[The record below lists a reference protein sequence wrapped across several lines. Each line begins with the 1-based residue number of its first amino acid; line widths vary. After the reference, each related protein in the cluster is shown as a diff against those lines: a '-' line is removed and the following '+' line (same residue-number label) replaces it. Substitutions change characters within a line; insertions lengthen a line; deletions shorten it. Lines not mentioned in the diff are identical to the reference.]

1 MPVRTASMPSARV
14 APVPRD
20 LRASIVWVRL
30 AACVALATGLPPSV
44 ASAVTHPVQPALGVR
59 SVSLLTVCG
68 LEFKDLNRNGRLDP
82 YEDWRLAPGR
92 RAADLVRQ
100 MTLEEKVGT
109 VFHSNAPGIDGAV
122 GHSTRGYDFAAL
134 TRLITERRITSF
146 ITRLAVSPE
155 TLARENNHIQE
166 LAEATRLGI
175 PISVSSDPRNHFQS
189 VLGASGESNGF
200 SQWPELLG
208 MAAIADPAIARSLG
222 DTARQEYRA
231 VGIHITLSPQADLA
245 TEPRWPR
252 LLGTFGEDPK
262 LASVLVNAYIAGFQH
277 GDTGVDSQGVAAVV
291 KHWVGYGAEADRG
304 FDAHNYYGRYVR
316 FGTGR
321 LDEHLEPFRG
331 AFAAHVA
338 GIMPT
343 YAIVQGIEVNDRPVE
358 PVGAG
363 FNRQLLT
370 DLLRRQYHFEGI
382 VLSDWAI
389 TNDCN
394 TACMT
399 GRPPQQAK
407 DIGMPWG
414 VENLS
419 MAQRFVKA
427 FNAGVD
433 QFGGTERVELLVEA
447 ARTGRIPAA
456 RVDAAVK
463 RILTL
468 KFELG
473 LFENPYV
480 DPAQAGRIAG
490 NREFVRSALE
500 AQRRS
505 LVLLQN
511 QGELLPL
518 RGGPKVYLSGIDA
531 AEARARGWE
540 VVDDPQKAAV
550 AVVRLNAPHEDL
562 HPDFFFGSRQH
573 EGSLAFTDDNP
584 QYRRFKELSARL
596 PTVAVVF
603 LDRPAILT
611 NIRDTAGAVV
621 AEFGISDAALL
632 DVLSGRARPRGR
644 LPLELPSSMAEVE
657 QQKPD
662 VAHDTSHPLYAAGAG
677 LDYP

>member
-1 MPVRTASMPSARV
+1 MWVRV
-14 APVPRD
+14 AP
-20 LRASIVWVRL
+20 
-30 AACVALATGLPPSV
+30 CVALVIALPPSV
-44 ASAVTHPVQPALGVR
+44 ANADTHPAQPALGVR
-59 SVSLLTVCG
+59 SVPLLNVG
-68 LEFKDLNRNGRLDP
+68 GMQFKDLNRNGRLDP
-82 YEDWRLAPGR
+82 YEDWRLPPAR
-92 RAADLVRQ
+92 RAADLLGH
-100 MTLEEKVGT
+100 MTLEEKAGT
-109 VFHSNAPGIDGAV
+109 LLHSNAPGIDAAV

-134 TRLITERRITSF
+134 TKLVTERHITSF
-146 ITRLAVSPE
+146 ITRLAVSPQV
-155 TLARENNHIQE
+155 LARENNHVQE
-166 LAEATRLGI
+166 IAESSRLGI
-175 PISVSSDPRNHFQS
+175 PVSVSSDPRNHFQS

-200 SQWPELLG
+200 SQWPEVLG
-208 MAAIADPAIARSLG
+208 MAAIADPSIVRGFG
-222 DTARQEYRA
+222 DIARQEYRA

-252 LLGTFGEDPK
+252 LIGTFGEDPK
-262 LASVLVNAYIAGFQH
+262 LASTLVNAYIAGFQH
-277 GDTGVDSQGVAAVV
+277 GHAGVDHEGVAAVV
-291 KHWVGYGAEADRG
+291 KHWVGYGAESDAG
-304 FDAHNYYGRYVR
+304 FDAHNYYGRYVS
-316 FGTGR
+316 FSGKH
-321 LDEHLEPFRG
+321 LDEHIEPFKG

-343 YAIVQGIEVNDRPVE
+343 YAILQGVDLNGRPLE
-358 PVGAG
+358 PLGAG

-370 DLLRRQYHFEGI
+370 DLLRRQFHFDGI

-399 GRPPQQAK
+399 GHPPQQAR

-427 FNAGVD
+427 VDAGVD
-433 QFGGTERVELLVEA
+433 QFGGTERVEFLIQA
-447 ARTGRIPAA
+447 ARTGEISAA
-456 RVDAAVK
+456 RVDASVK
-463 RILTL
+463 RILSL
-468 KFELG
+468 KFALG

-480 DPAQAGRIAG
+480 DPADADRVVG
-490 NREFVRSALE
+490 NPEFVRAALE

-511 QGELLPL
+511 EEQLLPL
-518 RGGPKVYLSGIDA
+518 RAGRAVYLSGIDA
-531 AEARARGWE
+531 DAARAQGWQ

-550 AVVRLNAPHEDL
+550 AVIRLNAPHEDL

-573 EGSLAFTDDNP
+573 EGNLAFADDNP
-584 QYRRFKELSARL
+584 QYQRFKELSARL

-611 NIRDTAGAVV
+611 NIRDIARAVV
-621 AEFGISDAALL
+621 GEFGTSDSALL
-632 DVLSGRARPRGR
+632 DVLSGKARPRGR

-662 VAHDTSHPLYAAGAG
+662 VAHDTAHPLYAMGAG

>member
-1 MPVRTASMPSARV
+1 MP
-14 APVPRD
+14 D
-20 LRASIVWVRL
+20 LIHKFLFRF
-30 AACVALATGLPPSV
+30 AAYV
-44 ASAVTHPVQPALGVR
+44 AVTCTVSPSMAAATPPTQPVLGIR
-59 SVSLLTVCG
+59 SAPLLTVDG
-68 LEFKDLNRNGRLDP
+68 LKFKDSNRNGRLDP
-82 YEDWRLAPGR
+82 YEDWRLTPTR
-92 RAADLVRQ
+92 RAAELLGQ
-100 MTLEEKVGT
+100 MTLEEKAGT
-109 VFHSNAPGIDGAV
+109 LVHSNAPGIDGAV
-122 GHSTRGYDFAAL
+122 GHSTRGYDFAGL
-134 TRLITERRITSF
+134 TRLITERHINSF

-155 TLARENNHIQE
+155 TFARENNHIQE
-166 LAEATRLGI
+166 IAETTRLGI
-175 PISVSSDPRNHFQS
+175 PVSVSSDPRNHFQS
-189 VLGASGESNGF
+189 ILGASGESNGF

-208 MAAIADPAIARSLG
+208 LAAIADPGIVRTFG
-222 DTARQEYRA
+222 DIARQEYRA

-262 LASVLVNAYIAGFQH
+262 LASALVNAYIAGFQH
-277 GDTGVDSQGVAAVV
+277 GETGVDREGVAAVV
-291 KHWVGYGAEADRG
+291 KHWVGYGAEANGG
-304 FDAHNYYGRYVR
+304 FDAHNYYGRHVSFTR
-316 FGTGR
+316 GR
-321 LDEHLEPFRG
+321 LDEHVEPFKG

-343 YAIVQGIEVNDRPVE
+343 YAIIQGAEVNGRPLE

-399 GRPPQQAK
+399 GQPPQQPK

-433 QFGGTERVELLVEA
+433 QFGGTERVELLAQA
-447 ARTGRIPAA
+447 ARTGQIPAA

-473 LFENPYV
+473 LFENAYV
-480 DPAQAGRIAG
+480 DAAEARRVVG
-490 NREFVRSALE
+490 NPEFVGSSLE

-511 QGELLPL
+511 ESRLLPL
-518 RGGPKVYLSGIDA
+518 RDSRNIYLSGIDA
-531 AEARARGWE
+531 AAARAVGWH
-540 VVDDPQKAAV
+540 VVDDPQQAQV
-550 AVVRLNAPHEDL
+550 AVIRLNAPHEDL
-562 HPDFFFGSRQH
+562 HPGFFFGSRQH

-584 QYRRFKELSARL
+584 EYQRFKDLSARL

-611 NIRDTAGAVV
+611 NIRDKARAVV
-621 AEFGISDAALL
+621 GDFGISDTALL
-632 DVLSGRARPRGR
+632 DVLSGKARPRGH

-657 QQKPD
+657 QQKAD
-662 VAHDTSHPLYAAGAG
+662 AAHDTAHPLYKVGAG

>member
-1 MPVRTASMPSARV
+1 
-14 APVPRD
+14 
-20 LRASIVWVRL
+20 
-30 AACVALATGLPPSV
+30 
-44 ASAVTHPVQPALGVR
+44 
-59 SVSLLTVCG
+59 LTVRG

-82 YEDWRLAPGR
+82 YEDWRLPANR
-92 RAADLVRQ
+92 RAADLLGR

-109 VFHSNAPGIDGAV
+109 LFHSNAPGIDGAV
-122 GHSTRGYDFAAL
+122 GHSTRGYDFVAL
-134 TRLITERRITSF
+134 TKLITGRRITSF

-155 TLARENNHIQE
+155 TLARENNHIQQV
-166 LAEATRLGI
+166 AEATRLGI
-175 PISVSSDPRNHFQS
+175 PVSVSSDPRNHFQS

-208 MAAIADPAIARSLG
+208 MAAIADPAIVRGFS
-222 DTARQEYRA
+222 DIARQEYRA

-252 LLGTFGEDPK
+252 LLGTFGENPK

-277 GDTGVDSQGVAAVV
+277 GDTGVDRQGVAAVV

-304 FDAHNYYGRYVR
+304 FDAHNYYGRHVR
-316 FGTGR
+316 FSRGG
-321 LDEHLEPFRG
+321 LDEHLEPFKA

-343 YAIVQGIEVNDRPVE
+343 YAIIQGVEINGRPLE

-363 FNRQLLT
+363 FNPQLLT

-399 GRPPQQAK
+399 GHPPQQAK

-433 QFGGTERVELLVEA
+433 QFGGTERVELLIQA
-447 ARTGRIPAA
+447 ARTGQISAA

-463 RILTL
+463 RILRL
-468 KFELG
+468 KFEQG

-480 DPAQAGRIAG
+480 DPADARHVVG
-490 NREFVRSALE
+490 NPEFMRSALD

-511 QGELLPL
+511 EGQLLPV
-518 RGGPKVYLSGIDA
+518 RSGRSVYLSGIDA
-531 AEARARGWE
+531 AAARAQGWQ
-540 VVDDPQKAAV
+540 VVDDPQKATIAV
-550 AVVRLNAPHEDL
+550 IRLNAPHEDL

-573 EGSLAFTDDNP
+573 EGSLAFTDENSEY
-584 QYRRFKELSARL
+584 QRLKELSARL
-596 PTVAVVF
+596 PTVAVIF

-611 NIRDTAGAVV
+611 NIRDKARAVV
-621 AEFGISDAALL
+621 GEFGTSDAALL
-632 DVLSGRARPRGR
+632 DVLSGQMRPEGR

-662 VAHDTSHPLYAAGAG
+662 VAHDTAHPLYTVGAG